1 MKDRHAFTIV
11 ELLVV
16 IAIIGL
22 LVALLLP
29 AVQAAREAARRLSCR
44 NNLKQLGLAV
54 QLYHDAFKQVP
65 SGVIDLDDNARVGRH
80 SGFALLLPYLEQANP
95 DAAREQLEELEMHGT
110 SHGTH
115 FDFTQL
121 INAYNTHIRE
131 TKYYWWQGRLELSKE
146 KQKAREDQLDKQWC
160 TVVGGAQRVLP
171 AHVIQEYCRED
182 CSFDP
187 TPTFTEETLPR
198 DAKRGVKWWLE
209 FEHAGGKIGTAWAAT
224 RGT

>member
-1 MKDRHAFTIV
+1 MKDRQAFTIV

-80 SGFALLLPYLEQANP
+80 SGFALLLPYLEQENLHADYNFNVSWQTSSNASLAAVRLSVLLCPSSP
-95 DAAREQLEELEMHGT
+95 DDLPQDGGRPGSPTHYAFSKGPLAYLCRQPLPIRGMFDINSKIRMADIIDGTSQTFALGEAACGGTLAAR
-110 SHGTH
+110 
-115 FDFTQL
+115 
-121 INAYNTHIRE
+121 A
-131 TKYYWWQGRLELSKE
+131 
-146 KQKAREDQLDKQWC
+146 
-160 TVVGGAQRVLP
+160 P
-171 AHVIQEYCRED
+171 
-182 CSFDP
+182 
-187 TPTFTEETLPR
+187 
-198 DAKRGVKWWLE
+198 
-209 FEHAGGKIGTAWAAT
+209 
-224 RGT
+224 